1 MTASNENKT
10 QSDKPASGASLA
22 TAGDGSFAVCR
33 GVRLRLAVAAYA
45 AAFSML
51 ALVEAQATNPR
62 WQWDGDEVAGQARIL
77 QGAGI
82 RAAALLPGVSD
93 ETNFER
99 SVEAVKSGAAPQ
111 PFENPTAVPE
121 LRLWRAIE
129 KMAGQ
134 KVEAQPR
141 DPLDVKAMPTRWMT
155 ASTGANLR
163 DEHHC
168 MALNIYFEARGESHE
183 GRVAVGHVVLNRVA
197 DQRYPST
204 VCGVVRQGGERVRYR
219 CQFSWWCDGL
229 SDRPRNQPV
238 WEESQLVAWLLLQGR
253 MSDPTDGALWYHAD
267 YVMPY
272 WGRIFKAGPKIGR
285 HIFYVEGDSKPVQ
298 VAARQEAQ

>member
-1 MTASNENKT
+1 MIGQVDQMTASNENKT

-93 ETNFER
+93 ETDFER

-204 VCGVVRQGGERVRYR
+204 VCGVINQGTGERYR
-219 CQFSWWCDGL
+219 CQFTYTCDG
-229 SDRPRNQPV
+229 QPEV
-238 WEESQLVAWLLLQGR
+238 IGEKRAYNLVGKVARVML
-253 MSDPTDGALWYHAD
+253 DGAPRKLTAGATFYHTKSVQPKWSQSFERTATIGFHHFYREPD
-267 YVMPY
+267 RM
-272 WGRIFKAGPKIGR
+272 AGG
-285 HIFYVEGDSKPVQ
+285 
-298 VAARQEAQ
+298 